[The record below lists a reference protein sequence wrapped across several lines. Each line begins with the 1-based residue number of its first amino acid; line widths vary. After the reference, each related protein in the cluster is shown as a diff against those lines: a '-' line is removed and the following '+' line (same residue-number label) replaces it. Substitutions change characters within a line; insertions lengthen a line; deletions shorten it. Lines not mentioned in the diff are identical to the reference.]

1 MARPGQRVSKRA
13 QHKLDVEARKDQPF
27 VKRVKVGRR
36 KALPFPTEW
45 FAMARELER
54 EGVLLTRIGR
64 KPPRYRMELPLDNG
78 TVKAAMLIK
87 APKGNKGYHV
97 VLDDAGNGYAAPTKR
112 KAIKAFTELQSAE
125 VAEDGAIL
133 SKDGTPYPEDVITP
147 IEEEMYDRRNEEDL

>member
-27 VKRVKVGRR
+27 VKRRKPRR
-36 KALPFPTEW
+36 KPLPFPTEW
-45 FAMARELER
+45 FAMAREFER
-54 EGVLLTRIGR
+54 DGVLLTRIGR

-97 VLDDAGNGYAAPTKR
+97 VLDDVGNGYAAPTKR

-125 VAEDGAIL
+125 VVDVPHV
-133 SKDGTPYPEDVITP
+133 DTP
-147 IEEEMYDRRNEEDL
+147 EEEL